1 MNGVGGLG
9 APFWLPSFPTEFV
22 LPDGRVAPAGSVPE
36 LEQLAAVLDSIAFLV
51 ATNVRAMQ
59 RVALLQR
66 IVISGG
72 LAACDYLCEV
82 IADATGLRVDRPEL
96 HEASARGIAFL
107 AAGQP
112 QDWQEVRIE
121 KSFEPTESDA
131 VSERFGRWREA
142 MAQRGAAS

>member
-1 MNGVGGLG
+1 M
-9 APFWLPSFPTEFV
+9 PHFPTEFV
-22 LPDGRVAPAGSVPE
+22 LPDGSVAAEGTVPE

-51 ATNVRAMQ
+51 ATKVAVMQ
-59 RVALLQR
+59 RVAPLQR

-82 IADATGLRVDRPEL
+82 IAEATGLPVDRPEL

-112 QDWQEVRIE
+112 QEWQGVRIE
-121 KSFEPTESDA
+121 KSFKPTESG
-131 VSERFGRWREA
+131 VVRERFERWRDA
-142 MAQRGAAS
+142 MAQRGAVS

>member
-9 APFWLPSFPTEFV
+9 APFWLPQFPTEFV
-22 LPDGRVAPAGSVPE
+22 LADGRVAPEGTIPE

-51 ATNVRAMQ
+51 ATNVAVMQ

-82 IADATGLRVDRPEL
+82 IAEATGLPVERPEL

-112 QDWQEVRIE
+112 QEWQRVPIE
-121 KSFEPTESDA
+121 KTFEPTESGV
-131 VSERFGRWREA
+131 VSERYARWREA